1 MRRAVF
7 GRWGW
12 AVVWLLFLAGC
23 RYTFL
28 PLDPGRPQAAGTWV
42 VGKALP
48 DRAVLEVV
56 RLEHPGYLHLRVYQG
71 EALVREEAVFLE
83 GPRVL
88 EVAWPEEGYTRLVVL
103 FEGAVL
109 LQLDRGAPALPDPQ
123 GQEDQGQG

>member
-1 MRRAVF
+1 MRGV
-7 GRWGW
+7 
-12 AVVWLLFLAGC
+12 LLLLLLAGC

-28 PLDPGRPQAAGTWV
+28 PLELGRPLPKPRTLV

-48 DRAVLEVV
+48 ERAVLQVV
-56 RLEHPGYLHLRVYQG
+56 RLERPGYLWIRIYQE

-88 EVAWPEEGYTRLVVL
+88 EVDWPVPSPTDRYTRLVVL
-103 FEGAVL
+103 FEGEVL

-123 GQEDQGQG
+123 ADPPARLTPR